1 MANHGREELNRRVRN
16 ERAFMT
22 ESVGAEMAEKP
33 RVTTSIE
40 SGNRILFL
48 EGGWAASYADDV
60 ERNALELEKIGSSG
74 PVVLDLQRLIALDT
88 LGALLLNRTIVVL
101 SAKGTKVKVQGA
113 SKSAAVLLEQ
123 INYVPPLMPK
133 EGEISKLIGLLS
145 DIGHSVVSAGID
157 VAKSTDFLGQV
168 IAVIG
173 RLFLKPHRIRVTSIV
188 AQLENVAFRGVPII
202 ILISF
207 LVGAIVSQQGIFQLN
222 RFGASTFAVNLIGIL
237 VLRELGVLLTSIMVA
252 GRSGS
257 AFTAELGS
265 MKMREE
271 IDALRVM
278 GLDPIEILVVP
289 RVIALLVGLP
299 ILTFVSD
306 MSALAGG
313 GVVAWIYGGM
323 GIDVY
328 LERLKDAISI
338 QTFLAGLIKAPFMAL
353 VIALVA
359 CGDGLSVKGSAES
372 LGRQVTDAVVKS
384 IFMVIVVDGIF
395 AIFFASIR
403 F

>member
-1 MANHGREELNRRVRN
+1 MVI
-16 ERAFMT
+16 T
-22 ESVGAEMAEKP
+22 SESLGGAMAERP
-33 RVTTSIE
+33 GITF
-40 SGNRILFL
+40 SGGNDGRILFL
-48 EGGWAASYADDV
+48 EGAWSAAYADDS
-60 ERNALELEKIGSSG
+60 ERTALLIEKTSFAGR
-74 PVVLDLQRLIALDT
+74 VVIDLRRLVALDT
-88 LGALLLNRTIVVL
+88 LGALLVNRTL
-101 SAKGTKVKVQGA
+101 AALKAKGHDVAIQGA
-113 SKSAAVLLEQ
+113 SYAARVLLEE
-123 INYVPPLMPK
+123 IKFLPPQAAAARDMPK
-133 EGEISKLIGLLS
+133 LLGLVA
-145 DIGHSVVSAGID
+145 DIGESVALAGRD
-157 VAKSTDFLGQV
+157 FARSTGFLGQV
-168 IAVIG
+168 MAVIG
-173 RLFLKPHRIRVTSIV
+173 RLFMAPRRIRLTSIV
-188 AQLENVAFRGVPII
+188 AQLEHVAFRGVPII

-207 LVGAIVSQQGIFQLN
+207 LVGAIVAQQGIFQLN

-265 MKMREE
+265 MTMREE
-271 IDALRVM
+271 VDALRVM

-289 RVIALLVGLP
+289 RVIALIIGLP
-299 ILTFVSD
+299 LLTFVSD
-306 MSALAGG
+306 MSALFGG
-313 GVVAWIYGGM
+313 GVVSWLYGGM
-323 GIDVY
+323 ATDVY
-328 LERLKDAISI
+328 LERLKDAIAL

-395 AIFFASIR
+395 AMFFAAIK